1 MVTLITETAH
11 GSIRHLRITTAGGS
25 FDAPVKLRP
34 ASGYERARNGLAVG
48 FDGLP
53 YPEYDASG
61 KLVYVLPGGFEIA
74 A

>member
-11 GSIRHLRITTAGGS
+11 GSIRHLRVVTPGGA

-34 ASGYERARNGLAVG
+34 ASGRERARNGLAVG

-53 YPEYDASG
+53 YPEYDTNG
-61 KLVYVLPGGFEIA
+61 RLLYVMPGGWEVA